1 MYSPPYM
8 TNNVILS
15 IIRLGLMP
23 CRWQN
28 SPKRDNS
35 ILSVR
40 VASVTVSSLAIFP
53 IFRVLLAA
61 GDWGNY
67 YTHSLTQVRLQFACV
82 YVCWGVCDSLKFV
95 SMKCNAHA
103 GLVTQF
109 LGQTHTHRHTA
120 LLTHTH
126 AHAHAHTPTTLN

>member
-1 MYSPPYM
+1 MGETVDLYSPPYM

-40 VASVTVSSLAIFP
+40 VASVTVSSLAILP
-53 IFRVLLAA
+53 IFRIWMGV
-61 GDWGNY
+61 GVGVGCDY
-67 YTHSLTQVRLQFACV
+67 YTHSLTLVRFQFCMCV
-82 YVCWGVCDSLKFV
+82 
-95 SMKCNAHA
+95 
-103 GLVTQF
+103 LV
-109 LGQTHTHRHTA
+109 GRV
-120 LLTHTH
+120 
-126 AHAHAHTPTTLN
+126 